1 MSVNDEEAF
10 EEESEKALDEY
21 KDILLEINVK
31 FRQQIRSIGIKKNV
45 IPLKYILPKAYI
57 SRLLN
62 LREFRRVWERKSIY
76 LFREGKWTQ
85 IKTFPNLGG
94 IEVEEGQEL
103 AVIVQRIPRRTR
115 SS

>member
-1 MSVNDEEAF
+1 MSTEDHNAF
-10 EEESEKALDEY
+10 EEESEKDFDEY
-21 KDILLEINVK
+21 KDILLEINSK
-31 FRQQIRSIGIKKNV
+31 FRQQIRSIGVKKNV

-62 LREFRRVWERKSIY
+62 LREFRRVWERKTIY
-76 LFREGKWTQ
+76 LLREGKWIQ
-85 IKTFPNLGG
+85 IKTYPNLGG
-94 IEVEEGQEL
+94 IEVEEGPEL